1 MVTGAEWEMCPALR
15 WRAAATAVG
24 RRKVHGVA
32 RMREIAIVGGGGG
45 AVCLLDALSQASGP
59 PAAVTVFEPSDRL
72 WRGRPYQRDA
82 DCILVNLPSRAMS
95 VRAGDTRHFDRW
107 LADRRWQT
115 GALREASPFDVAA
128 FPPRAVFGDYLESVA
143 QQSMARLDERGG
155 KVRLVRE
162 RIVDATPAA
171 GGAVLTTERG
181 TRHEAD
187 RVVLCIGAGV
197 PDDGFALDGPE
208 PGFVPDP
215 YPVARTLAGIDPQHT
230 VAVLGTGLTA
240 VDVALALRA
249 GGHQGPVFLLSRHG
263 VLPAVRQQPVV
274 HTLRHFTP
282 DHFRALSDGGEVPF
296 SAVVGVLRD
305 ELTSAGQ
312 DFAEL
317 ETEFALLRED
327 PVRRLRRQLDLVHGQ
342 GLGLRILQQTLPV
355 AVDVWP
361 LMPYR
366 DRDELLRRHYRAVH
380 SLCCPMPPSTGARL
394 LAMSEAGRLHV
405 VGGLDDVRR
414 TGEGFSATA
423 DGRTIHAGTVI
434 NAGSVAPHR
443 VPPAAAPLVRSLIA
457 SSAASAHPHGGLR
470 VRRETNRLVADGG
483 TQECFYALGDLTFG
497 SLFITA
503 AIPVIV
509 KLAREIARE
518 VLTP

>member
-1 MVTGAEWEMCPALR
+1 MLVGPDGRGHRCTRGAGARSRGGRPWSREQNGRCPRHSGGEPPPRPPAGER
-15 WRAAATAVG
+15 CTAWPVC
-24 RRKVHGVA
+24 A
-32 RMREIAIVGGGGG
+32 RSRFGGGGG
-45 AVCLLDALSQASGP
+45 AVCLLDALSQESGP

-107 LADRRWQT
+107 LADRRRQT
-115 GALREASPFDVAA
+115 GALREVSPFDVAA

-143 QQSMARLDERGG
+143 QQSVARLDERGG

-162 RIVDATPAA
+162 RSVRAAPAA

-197 PDDGFALDGPE
+197 PDDGFGLDGPE

-274 HTLRHFTP
+274 HTLRHFTCFSQEAP
-282 DHFRALSDGGEVPF
+282 AFRPVRNGSWERSREA
-296 SAVVGVLRD
+296 
-305 ELTSAGQ
+305 
-312 DFAEL
+312 AEL
-317 ETEFALLRED
+317 
-327 PVRRLRRQLDLVHGQ
+327 
-342 GLGLRILQQTLPV
+342 
-355 AVDVWP
+355 
-361 LMPYR
+361 
-366 DRDELLRRHYRAVH
+366 
-380 SLCCPMPPSTGARL
+380 PSCL
-394 LAMSEAGRLHV
+394 S
-405 VGGLDDVRR
+405 
-414 TGEGFSATA
+414 
-423 DGRTIHAGTVI
+423 
-434 NAGSVAPHR
+434 
-443 VPPAAAPLVRSLIA
+443 
-457 SSAASAHPHGGLR
+457 
-470 VRRETNRLVADGG
+470 
-483 TQECFYALGDLTFG
+483 
-497 SLFITA
+497 
-503 AIPVIV
+503 
-509 KLAREIARE
+509 
-518 VLTP
+518 